1 MNGPDDIERRLREI
15 EAEFGPARVREPS
28 AAERASQRARKTG
41 WRNARKARKLR
52 KPIPGPEGPPQP
64 SRRGRIW
71 SLVVV
76 VVVLA
81 CIAAATDAIIRLAK
95 HPPKLPAAASSRVR
109 NGPTPSS
116 HPTTGGVPGAAFLPS
131 PTLAAPFLGTPAQ
144 SYADGAAGIVI
155 PPVHLVGSY
164 SAAQVAAAYHAT
176 KRLLIAA
183 NLNPLTLRGGNT
195 SAYADLLVSQQRAIF
210 ADSLSKRGFTPDG
223 SQRSTRTWVTSFAPG
238 STQFVGS
245 VIKVHGTMRARTATN
260 GNSTVLRIHADY
272 LFVYPVE
279 RPGQPLT
286 LTRIVVRY
294 VVTYDFATYDD
305 PGGPLEPWLRTVQ
318 RFDAGAQCRVNDGF
332 VHPYF
337 PGGIPKGTPTG
348 SPINPYDQG
357 TLPPQ
362 VVGCH
367 ATTGT

>member
-15 EAEFGPARVREPS
+15 EAEFGPARVKEPS
-28 AAERASQRARKTG
+28 AAERAGQLARKTG

-52 KPIPGPEGPPQP
+52 KPVTEPPRGSRP
-64 SRRGRIW
+64 SRRGRFW
-71 SLVVV
+71 SLVVA

-81 CIAAATDAIIRLAK
+81 CLAGGTVAIITLAK
-95 HPPKLPAAASSRVR
+95 HPPKVAAGNAPTT
-109 NGPTPSS
+109 NGPRPSGQ
-116 HPTTGGVPGAAFLPS
+116 PTTGAASNAFLPS
-131 PTLAAPFLGTPAQ
+131 PTIAAPFLGTPAQ
-144 SYADGAAGIVI
+144 SYASGAAGIVI
-155 PPVHLVGSY
+155 PPVHPVGAY
-164 SAAQVAAAYHAT
+164 SAVQVAAAYHAT

-183 NLNPLTLRGGNT
+183 NLNPLTLRGGST
-195 SAYADLLVSQQRAIF
+195 SAYAGLLVSQQRASF
-210 ADSLSKRGFTPDG
+210 VDSLGKTGFSPDG

-245 VIKVHGTMRARTATN
+245 IIKVHGTMRARTAAN
-260 GNSTVLRIHADY
+260 GSSTVLRVHADY

-305 PGGPLEPWLRTVQ
+305 PGGPLEAWLRTVD
-318 RFDAGAQCRVNDGF
+318 RFDAGAQCRADDGF

-337 PGGIPKGTPTG
+337 PGAIQKGTPTG

-357 TLPPQ
+357 TLPSQ
-362 VVGCH
+362 VTGCH